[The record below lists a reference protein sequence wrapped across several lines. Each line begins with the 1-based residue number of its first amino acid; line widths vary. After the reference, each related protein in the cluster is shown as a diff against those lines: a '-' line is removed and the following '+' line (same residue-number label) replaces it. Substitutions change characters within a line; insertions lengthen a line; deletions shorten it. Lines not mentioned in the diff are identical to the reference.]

1 VTARLGDYDL
11 LAELGRGGMGAV
23 YRARHRATGAE
34 RAVKVMTV
42 GADPESLERFRREAE
57 ALARVSGEG
66 VVPVHEASVDQGRLF
81 LVMGLMANGSLRDRL
96 RSSGRIAWREAASVV
111 AALARTLDRCHR
123 ASIVHRDLKPENV
136 LFDERGEPR
145 LADFGAV
152 RDLGAASLTATGAMI
167 GTPSYMSPD
176 LLNGAKAT
184 ARDDIY
190 ALGVILHELV
200 AGELP
205 FPRSSS
211 LYGMLQERLAARRT
225 PVQTIVP
232 GAPAAL
238 DAVIDRALQPTATR
252 RHISASELADELE
265 SLLARAKGG
274 GSWVPTGVA
283 LVLGLALAAI
293 AITWVT
299 SRGQERPPLPP
310 PPAPV
315 APRPP
320 VLPDRPIDR
329 AAVAALGAGKIDDA
343 VKLWPRALVAAV
355 DSASRASLIDA
366 ACACA
371 RARVRDARPDYED
384 SIRALHEAGR
394 ALDLAWSVDRDANA
408 PDEVVALADQL
419 KLEFKAREDHTQG
432 ALILELDCVR
442 GRPLT
447 LHAFETVFWDSYFWH
462 EYAPPRQALRIL
474 ARAERAFGDN
484 PSLHYL
490 RGIIHLGASLR
501 PPASPDATDRAV
513 AELCRVTE
521 MEKTGVALRAAILCA
536 WIEKKL
542 GRRADLRAR
551 VVELTGSSE
560 EVLEGEARNVLR
572 ELEMYGERY
581 GAKSDR
587 LYLEMVASA
596 TAFLGS

>member
-1 VTARLGDYDL
+1 
-11 LAELGRGGMGAV
+11 
-23 YRARHRATGAE
+23 
-34 RAVKVMTV
+34 
-42 GADPESLERFRREAE
+42 ERFRREAE

-81 LVMGLMANGSLRDRL
+81 LVMGLMENGSLRARL
-96 RSSGRIAWREAASVV
+96 RAAGRIDWREAASIV
-111 AALARTLDRCHR
+111 AALARTLERCHR

-152 RDLGAASLTATGAMI
+152 RDLGAASLTATGTLI
-167 GTPSYMSPD
+167 GTPSYMSPE

-184 ARDDIY
+184 ASDDIY

-225 PVQTIVP
+225 PVHALVP

-238 DAVIDRALQPTATR
+238 DAVIDRALQPAGTR
-252 RHISASELADELE
+252 RHLSASELARELE
-265 SLLARAKGG
+265 SVLAHPPAG
-274 GSWVPTGVA
+274 GSWARTGIG
-283 LVLGLALAAI
+283 LVVGLALVAAAI
-293 AITWVT
+293 VWVG
-299 SRGQERPPLPP
+299 SPGQERAPLPP
-310 PPAPV
+310 PPAPL

-320 VLPDRPIDR
+320 VLPESSIDR
-329 AAVAALGAGKIDDA
+329 AVAALGAGKIDEA
-343 VKLWPRALVAAV
+343 AKLWPSALGAAV
-355 DSASRASLIDA
+355 DSASRARLIDA

-371 RARVRDARPDYED
+371 RARVRGARTDYEERVR
-384 SIRALHEAGR
+384 SLHEAGR
-394 ALDLAWSVDRDANA
+394 ALDLAWSVDADASA
-408 PDEVVALADQL
+408 PAEVADLADQL
-419 KLEFKAREDHTQG
+419 KLEFKAREDHREG
-432 ALILELDCVR
+432 ALVLELDCVR
-442 GRPLT
+442 GRPPT
-447 LHAFETVFWDSYFWH
+447 THVFETVFWDTYFWH
-462 EYAPPRQALRIL
+462 TYSSPAQSLRIL
-474 ARAERAFGDN
+474 ARAERALGDK
-484 PSLHYL
+484 PSLHYA
-490 RGIIHLGASLR
+490 RGIVHFGSSLR
-501 PPASPDATDRAV
+501 PPTSDGACERAI
-513 AELCRVTE
+513 AELRRVMA
-521 MEKTGVALRAAILCA
+521 MERGGIGLRAAILCA

-560 EVLEGEARNVLR
+560 QVLEGEAKNLLR

-596 TAFLGS
+596 TAFLGG